1 MNTFIDITNVTKIY
15 ANGFRA
21 NDNLTLSVDKGEV
34 VGLVGP
40 NGAGKTTLIRQV
52 LGLLRPTAGKVTLLG
67 TNPVKSWDRLR
78 GSVGYVPQMPI
89 YYPSLTVRETVKFV
103 LLFMGFKGNGLEGR
117 ITETL
122 ELVGL
127 DKAGDRFGYQ
137 LSHGSMRLLLLAM
150 ALCQDPAVLI
160 LDEPT
165 SMLDIVNRVH
175 VQNLVTNQKGK
186 GILLASHDMAEV
198 KNVCDRIYL
207 MIAGKFVAQGTPL
220 EISALTKLP
229 TSIVFV
235 PSDAAKAQKLIK
247 ERDIPVESNGSTLEV
262 SFDELKQGIEFAN
275 ELVSISG
282 LDYLHVEAPS
292 IEKALLRLMEGAEH
306 E

>member
-1 MNTFIDITNVTKIY
+1 MNTFIDISNVTKIY

-21 NDNLTLSVDKGEV
+21 NDNLTLSVDKGQV

-52 LGLLRPTAGKVTLLG
+52 LGLLRPTAGKVTLFG

-78 GSVGYVPQMPI
+78 GSVGYVPQMPFN
-89 YYPSLTVRETVKFV
+89 YPSLTVRETVKFV
-103 LLFMGFKGNGLEGR
+103 LRFMGFKGNELEGR
-117 ITETL
+117 IRETL

-137 LSHGSMRLLLLAM
+137 LSHGSMRLLAMAM
-150 ALCQDPAVLI
+150 ALCQDPPVLI

-165 SMLDIVNRVH
+165 SMLDIVSRAH
-175 VQNLVTNQKGK
+175 VQELLTNQKGK
-186 GILLASHDMAEV
+186 AILLASHDMTEV
-198 KNVCDRIYL
+198 KNVCNKIYL
-207 MIAGKFVAQGTPL
+207 MIAGRFVAQGTPL

-229 TSIVFV
+229 TSIAFV
-235 PSDAAKAQKLIK
+235 PSDATKAQKLII
-247 ERDIPVESNGSTLEV
+247 ERGICVESHGSAFEV

-282 LDYLHVEAPS
+282 LEYLHVEAPS
-292 IEKALLRLMEGAEH
+292 IEKALLHLMEGAEH